1 MCRAFVDHTPSP
13 TEVVFFARGLRDPAH
28 PAMARVEHVRAVPPL
43 MLKTTVQQSLASS
56 TSRSKSFLARLGVTR
71 ASEEKKENP
80 MNTDV
85 LTTRVADG
93 IAVITLGS
101 ARRIYFDKEMGEA
114 LTEALDG
121 FAGDASV
128 RVVVVTGGAPG
139 YFIRHFSVAALIR
152 LAEALRASGREWPEN
167 ATYNGGFFDKAM
179 ALCESMPKP
188 VIAAISGTCLAG
200 GFEFALSCD
209 LRIAEDG
216 DYLIGLPEANLGLLP
231 GAGGTQRLP
240 RTIGTPAALMHIL
253 LGEPLTPREAE
264 RKGLVHETVSGK
276 AIDRAMEIA
285 QRLSSHTPESVAY
298 IKRLVRNATE
308 TPLAQGLALER
319 NLFLKLCISEAGLA
333 RMRSY

>member
-1 MCRAFVDHTPSP
+1 
-13 TEVVFFARGLRDPAH
+13 
-28 PAMARVEHVRAVPPL
+28 
-43 MLKTTVQQSLASS
+43 
-56 TSRSKSFLARLGVTR
+56 
-71 ASEEKKENP
+71 
-80 MNTDV
+80 MNADV
-85 LTTRVADG
+85 LTTTVENA

-101 ARRIYFDKEMGEA
+101 AKRIYFDEEMGDSLTAA
-114 LTEALDG
+114 LEEL
-121 FAGDASV
+121 AGNPAV

-139 YFIRHFSVAALIR
+139 YFIRHFSISSLLR
-152 LAEALRASGREWPEN
+152 LAEAIRASGREWPDN
-167 ATYNGGFFDKAM
+167 ATYHGEFFDRAM

-209 LRIAEDG
+209 LRIAEEG

-253 LGEPLTPREAE
+253 MGDAVAPREAQ
-264 RKGLVHETVSGK
+264 RQGLVHETVSGK
-276 AIDRAMEIA
+276 ALDRAMEIA
-285 QRLSSHTPESVAY
+285 RRLSSHTPESIAY

-319 NLFLKLCISEAGLA
+319 NLFLKLCISEPALA
-333 RMRSY
+333 RMRSYEGANITSPSRSIEVETRSASRG

>member
-1 MCRAFVDHTPSP
+1 
-13 TEVVFFARGLRDPAH
+13 
-28 PAMARVEHVRAVPPL
+28 
-43 MLKTTVQQSLASS
+43 
-56 TSRSKSFLARLGVTR
+56 
-71 ASEEKKENP
+71 

-85 LTTRVADG
+85 LTASAKDG
-93 IAVITLGS
+93 IALITMGS
-101 ARRIYFDKEMGEA
+101 PRRIHFDEEMGEA
-114 LTEALDG
+114 LTEALDR

-128 RVVVVTGGAPG
+128 RVVIVTGGAPG
-139 YFIRHFSVAALIR
+139 YFIRHFKVAALIR
-152 LAEALRASGREWPEN
+152 LAESLRASGREWPED

-179 ALCESMPKP
+179 ALCESMAKP
-188 VIAAISGTCLAG
+188 VIAAISGTALAG

-253 LGEPLTPREAE
+253 MGEAHTPREAE

-276 AIDRAMEIA
+276 ALDRAMEIA
-285 QRLSSHTPESVAY
+285 RRLASHTPESVAY

-319 NLFLKLCISEAGLA
+319 NLFLRLCITDPALA
-333 RMRSY
+333 RMRSYEEGTSPRRRALSWSEEGSVSHD